1 MDKEKKVK
9 ESFTKGEYKKR
20 SQFRYV
26 CSRFYKNKL
35 AMVGLVV
42 LLCLLF
48 TAVFCGA
55 MFDYDADVVGMNIA
69 ARFTRPCAEHP
80 FGTDQYGRSMLAR
93 IAFGTRY
100 SLLTS
105 LVIIGISATVGI
117 ILAALSS
124 YFGGWVDNTIMRIM
138 DVFYAIPF
146 SLLSVCIVASLGGG
160 MFNLGVACVVAT
172 IPGFTRVYRAAM
184 MPVINQEYIEAAKA
198 CGTPTSRI
206 ILRHV
211 IPNALGPIIVQAT
224 LNLAITILAIAGM
237 SFIGLGIEPPLP
249 EWGAM
254 LSEGKAYMRDYP
266 YLVLI
271 PGLAIMVSAL
281 SLNLVGDGLRDAL
294 DPKLKK

>member
-1 MDKEKKVK
+1 MEKEKKAA
-9 ESFTKGEYKKR
+9 EGFTKAEYKKR

-26 CSRFYKNKL
+26 CGRFYKNKL
-35 AMVGLVV
+35 AMVGLAVLV
-42 LLCLLF
+42 LLLL
-48 TAVFCGA
+48 TMVFCEFI
-55 MFDYDADVVGMNIA
+55 FDYDVDVIGMNMG
-69 ARFTRPCAEHP
+69 ARFTKPCAEYP
-80 FGTDQYGRSMLAR
+80 FGTDHYGRNILAR

-105 LVIIGISATVGI
+105 LIIIAISATIGMV
-117 ILAALSS
+117 LAALAS

-160 MFNLGVACVVAT
+160 LFNLGLACVVAT
-172 IPGFTRVYRAAM
+172 IPGFTRVYRASM

-198 CGTPTSRI
+198 CGTSTGRI

-271 PGLAIMVSAL
+271 PGLAIMISAL

>member
-1 MDKEKKVK
+1 M
-9 ESFTKGEYKKR
+9 
-20 SQFRYV
+20 
-26 CSRFYKNKL
+26 
-35 AMVGLVV
+35 
-42 LLCLLF
+42 
-48 TAVFCGA
+48 
-55 MFDYDADVVGMNIA
+55 
-69 ARFTRPCAEHP
+69 
-80 FGTDQYGRSMLAR
+80 
-93 IAFGTRY
+93 
-100 SLLTS
+100 
-105 LVIIGISATVGI
+105 
-117 ILAALSS
+117 
-124 YFGGWVDNTIMRIM
+124 
-138 DVFYAIPF
+138 
-146 SLLSVCIVASLGGG
+146 
-160 MFNLGVACVVAT
+160 VAT